1 MPPFGPVG
9 AIDFFVMFFSFF
21 SLVYR
26 YLPSEWTGSSGTTY
40 PVIVEYM
47 GNGPF
52 NDQMGDLSSGR
63 PEDSNLGWGFAQPA
77 GSKYIWISMPFL
89 SADLGNETEISTYWW
104 GCPSS
109 DAGQVRLK

>member
-1 MPPFGPVG
+1 M
-9 AIDFFVMFFSFF
+9 
-21 SLVYR
+21 
-26 YLPSEWTGSSGTTY
+26 
-40 PVIVEYM
+40 IVEYM

-52 NDQMGDLSSGR
+52 NDKMGDISTGR